1 MLKKGLIAPVIIVV
15 AVFVVL
21 SVSMI
26 LLQEKKLTG
35 FAVLGTNCNQLIN
48 SPGFYEM
55 NDNIPQSGGC
65 HNKNGI
71 NIAASDVILDC
82 KGHSITGDQNEYT
95 TGINVTSNSYTNIT
109 IINCSIINFDLGI
122 NTGNSQVTIA
132 DTSITGNSTQNC
144 ESATPTGCVCGSYTD
159 GGGNGGCLS
168 SSCFENIVNSTPTNW
183 INVGCVETSMNQ
195 SRNFTEYDVNNCGT
209 FTNITH
215 YEYRLLNASLANV
228 STDWINVGCSG
239 NNMNQS
245 RNITQYDSNNLGCYQ
260 NETFVESQLVG
271 PEWLYTSWSDW
282 QNLSCIND
290 NMNQTRSRIKY
301 DSYSCAE
308 NITENESQL
317 VGPNY
322 VNVSISSW
330 TDFSCV
336 NSSTKNQSRIITQQ
350 DSYSCASERNITEYQ
365 SVSCSSGY
373 VCSNGECVASSS
385 DGGGG
390 GGGGGSESCSNECS
404 SGAIEKSCVNSTTIK
419 TKTCGNYDSD
429 SCLEWSD
436 YSYNSCSNNEECK
449 DGSCIKIEINCT
461 NECNTSDYPRC
472 KDDKTAE
479 LCLLNSSSNC
489 YYIKEDSCSE
499 KEKCVDGTCKIKT
512 TQEIKEETPTRKYYG
527 SGLMNLTKPSQI
539 IPHGDIPEVVVDTA
553 TYTAGTAIVVTGI
566 HFLWLWLIS
575 LFLPF
580 FLLRL
585 RHFCLAFID
594 TKSLLPFVKYNLDS
608 KGKLKSSLINKAE
621 IERFI
626 NILQKQ
632 FKERIIFTEAT
643 SDSYRFLFE
652 KSGFIEIQLDSPIVI
667 NAHFSSSSRT
677 KHFKLAFLNTIKIL
691 YGTEIMN
698 KISKSL
704 ILTKES
710 TSMISAL
717 RNISRERKLR
727 KLSKKFKK

>member
-35 FAVLGTNCNQLIN
+35 FAVLGNTCPQTIN

-55 NDNIPQSGGC
+55 NDNIPQSGEGC
-65 HNKNGI
+65 SNTNGI

-82 KGHSITGDQNEYT
+82 KGHNITGNQNEYT
-95 TGINVTSNSYTNIT
+95 TGIDVTSNSYTNIT

-132 DTSITGNSTQNC
+132 NTSITGNSTQNC

-159 GGGNGGCLS
+159 GGGNSGCLNS
-168 SSCFENIVNSTPTNW
+168 TCVENIVNSTPTNW

-195 SRNFTEYDVNNCGT
+195 SRNFTEYDANNCGT

-260 NETFVESQLVG
+260 NETFVE
-271 PEWLYTSWSDW
+271 Y
-282 QNLSCIND
+282 
-290 NMNQTRSRIKY
+290 
-301 DSYSCAE
+301 
-308 NITENESQL
+308 QL

-322 VNVSISSW
+322 VNVSIGNW

-350 DSYSCASERNITEYQ
+350 DSYGCASERNITEYQ
-365 SVSCSSGY
+365 SVACSSGY

-390 GGGGGSESCSNECS
+390 GGGGGSESCSDECS

-429 SCLEWSD
+429 SCLEWSS

-461 NECNTSDYPRC
+461 NECNTSNYPRC

-499 KEKCVDGTCKIKT
+499 KEKCVDGTCKITT

-677 KHFKLAFLNTIKIL
+677 KNFKLAFLNTIKIL

-710 TSMISAL
+710 TSIISAL

-727 KLSKKFKK
+727 KLSRGFKK

>member
-35 FAVLGTNCNQLIN
+35 FAVYNETN
-48 SPGFYEM
+48 SPCSAVM
-55 NDNIPQSGGC
+55 NESSTFGANKTCDAGDGLTITCSECTLDCQGHVFSGVWDDGTKALIITGS
-65 HNKNGI
+65 NVTIKNCTLQEWYI
-71 NIAASDVILDC
+71 NISLE
-82 KGHSITGDQNEYT
+82 G
-95 TGINVTSNSYTNIT
+95 
-109 IINCSIINFDLGI
+109 
-122 NTGNSQVTIA
+122 
-132 DTSITGNSTQNC
+132 
-144 ESATPTGCVCGSYTD
+144 GSCID
-159 GGGNGGCLS
+159 GGGNNIGDISNYCS
-168 SSCFENIVNSTPTNW
+168 SSTCVENIVNSTPTNW

-195 SRNFTEYDVNNCGT
+195 SRNFTEYDANNCGT

-260 NETFVESQLVG
+260 NETFVE
-271 PEWLYTSWSDW
+271 Y
-282 QNLSCIND
+282 
-290 NMNQTRSRIKY
+290 
-301 DSYSCAE
+301 
-308 NITENESQL
+308 QL

-322 VNVSISSW
+322 VNVSIGNW

-350 DSYSCASERNITEYQ
+350 DSYGCASERNITEYQ
-365 SVSCSSGY
+365 SVACSSGY

-390 GGGGGSESCSNECS
+390 GGGGGSESCSDECS

-429 SCLEWSD
+429 SCLEWSS
-436 YSYNSCSNNEECK
+436 YSYNSCSDNEECK

-499 KEKCVDGTCKIKT
+499 KEKCVDGTCKITT

-677 KHFKLAFLNTIKIL
+677 KNFKLAFLNTIKIL

-710 TSMISAL
+710 TSIISAL

-727 KLSKKFKK
+727 KLSRGFKK